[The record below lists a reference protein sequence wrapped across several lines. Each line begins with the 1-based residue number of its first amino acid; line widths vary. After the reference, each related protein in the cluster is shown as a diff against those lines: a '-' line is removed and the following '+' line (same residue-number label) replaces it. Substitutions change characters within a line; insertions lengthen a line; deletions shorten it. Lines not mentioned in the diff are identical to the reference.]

1 MYSSNVER
9 IKTIKDRDLKLDM
22 MITQIVGT
30 TPLIKVPLIVSSF
43 QMKKYIIVLFV
54 QCNLEGQKVQDPNEL

>member
-22 MITQIVGT
+22 MITQTVGT

-43 QMKKYIIVLFV
+43 QMKNYIIVLFV